1 MVKQLREGFK
11 TLSKDLSAGKTEVS
25 QEFADLYKKATGQ
38 DLILEDAYTMYQD
51 PKAIERLTQAKGLD
65 IGQAVTSD
73 ELRRMRALSA
83 LGGGGLQIS
92 QAAGDQANPLVGTDA
107 TTLRKEAFVN
117 FLKNAQKDITGT
129 GKSTWKKWDDLGI
142 TGKNITESATRS
154 ANIYNML
161 LQQMGL
167 TPEPGKT
174 VTPEEVASLVYG
186 TAKPTGAV
194 DQGLVEDKGITGRD
208 VTKEGQ
214 AFIPTGG
221 FEDPFAGRTDIVGQ
235 LGSAVYNIGNLPVS
249 FVNDVLKV
257 IGYDPAGKRAA
268 KSKEAKGLAEERAA
282 AALKSNVEKF
292 LQTQGVGRKLTIKPT
307 TPTGGQ

>member
-1 MVKQLREGFK
+1 
-11 TLSKDLSAGKTEVS
+11 
-25 QEFADLYKKATGQ
+25 
-38 DLILEDAYTMYQD
+38 
-51 PKAIERLTQAKGLD
+51 
-65 IGQAVTSD
+65 
-73 ELRRMRALSA
+73 
-83 LGGGGLQIS
+83 
-92 QAAGDQANPLVGTDA
+92 
-107 TTLRKEAFVN
+107 
-117 FLKNAQKDITGT
+117 
-129 GKSTWKKWDDLGI
+129 
-142 TGKNITESATRS
+142 
-154 ANIYNML
+154 
-161 LQQMGL
+161 
-167 TPEPGKT
+167 
-174 VTPEEVASLVYG
+174 
-186 TAKPTGAV
+186 
-194 DQGLVEDKGITGRD
+194 
-208 VTKEGQ
+208 GQ